1 MYEALGQAHSVVCGQ
16 TRGLPDGIVRFA
28 LLHLESGVM
37 IECRFIESGE
47 AEIALKIRIQPRDIE
62 VPQDP
67 QEDPFKN
74 DLLDRKKS
82 IDVLTNI
89 VRSIDGPCTLAIDA
103 PWGAG
108 KTTFIRIWE
117 QVLRNGGFPV
127 VSFNAWETDFSND
140 PFVALSEELTR
151 GLEAYGDDS
160 LRDKVGS
167 LRKRASEVAVRAVPG
182 IVRLVTAG
190 ILHIDP
196 LLEKEAGNI
205 LASFAKDRLAAH
217 VEAQQSLQ
225 NFRTTLQDTANTLT
239 ENNNGLPLVIVI
251 DELDRCRPSYAVELL
266 EIAKHLFSVDRIVFV
281 LAVNRSELAHSVRAL
296 YGNSFDGPDYLK
308 RFFDLDFMLPDP
320 DRKAFIGAAVAAIQI
335 EDYVLR
341 TQDRDARGEYGEM
354 LDMLLHFLGT
364 HSLSIRTIGQALRR
378 LGLVLA
384 SLRSD
389 QHMFGLATTVAI
401 IIRTVDLELYHKFIR
416 GEASDKEVV
425 DTIFRLTV
433 TEHLRETFRH
443 NNQGPLFEAL
453 VILGYR
459 ELSKL
464 QDGTNT
470 QIESPL
476 LEHYVKCLSE
486 REENGE
492 RDNLYRYAEM
502 VRDLTTTQD
511 MSRHAL
517 GRVGFKFAVERIE
530 LLSEELLGDDA

>member
-1 MYEALGQAHSVVCGQ
+1 MGW
-16 TRGLPDGIVRFA
+16 DGIVRFA
-28 LLHLESGVM
+28 LLRIESGVR
-37 IECRFIESGE
+37 IDCRFIESGE
-47 AEIALKIRIQPRDIE
+47 AESELKIRIQPRDIE
-62 VPQDP
+62 VPR
-67 QEDPFKN
+67 ERPFEN
-74 DLLDRKKS
+74 DLLGRKKS
-82 IDVLTNI
+82 IEVLTNI

-117 QVLRNGGFPV
+117 QVLRNEAFPV

-151 GLEAYGDDS
+151 GLEACGDDS
-160 LRDKVGS
+160 LRDKVNS

-182 IVRLVTAG
+182 IVRLATAG

-196 LLEKEAGNI
+196 LFEKEAANI
-205 LASFAKDRLAAH
+205 LASYAKDRLAAH
-217 VEAQQSLQ
+217 VESEESLQ
-225 NFRTTLQDTANTLT
+225 NFRVTLQDTANTLAQ
-239 ENNNGLPLVIVI
+239 NNNGLPLVIVI

-266 EIAKHLFSVDRIVFV
+266 EVAKHLFSVDRIVFV

-296 YGNSFDGPDYLK
+296 YGNSFDAPDYLK
-308 RFFDLDFMLPDP
+308 RFFDLDFRLPDP
-320 DRKAFIGAAVAAIQI
+320 DRRAFIGAAVAAIRI
-335 EDYVLR
+335 EDFFDR
-341 TQDRDARGEYGEM
+341 TQDRDARGDYETI
-354 LDMLLHFLGT
+354 LQMLLHFLGT
-364 HSLSIRTIGQALRR
+364 HSLSIRTIGQAIRR

-389 QHMFGLATTVAI
+389 RAMFGLATAAAI
-401 IIRTVDLELYHKFIR
+401 IIRTVDLDLYHRFIR

-433 TEHLRETFRH
+433 SEHLRETFRY

-453 VILGYR
+453 VILGYG

-464 QDGTNT
+464 QDGTNI

-476 LEHYVKCLSE
+476 LEHYVKYLSE
-486 REENGE
+486 REENGGN
-492 RDNLYRYAEM
+492 DNLYRYAEM
-502 VRDLTTTQD
+502 VRDYTPSQD
-511 MSRHAL
+511 LSRRAL